1 MQTLIRVEGLDDML
15 LVPFG
20 PEAVV
25 RNLFRILPKHY
36 SPSELQS
43 VTVKALRRI
52 WNVEPVD
59 YLPFSADF
67 LIRID
72 KDKVLI
78 RSTNQE
84 YSAAPSWGSKVAP
97 LEEVI
102 PTPGSPV
109 RAWKKGDP
117 SLRSLKALACHLE
130 ANGGLGE
137 AFRSNLLNLVST
149 AR

>member
-52 WNVEPVD
+52 WNVEPVSA
-59 YLPFSADF
+59 LPLGADF
-67 LIRID
+67 LVRID

-84 YSAAPSWGSKVAP
+84 YSSAPSWGSKVAP

-117 SLRSLKALACHLE
+117 SIRSLKALVSHLE
-130 ANGGLGE
+130 ANRGLGGAFSTQVHDMIAE
-137 AFRSNLLNLVST
+137 AW
-149 AR
+149 